1 MNYENPFDTSS
12 ESETEKPSDKESHS
26 DREARIETLPLQRRQ
41 PDQMLI
47 SSDDENDSGVNM
59 APGTSK
65 STVRFRTPKQKVED
79 NKENLGAQSCP
90 PNVRASRLGERN
102 SDADISTAHDL
113 IRSDEDIENLPRTP
127 EKQKRC
133 KRPRSSVD
141 VEEECFEKNSFEE
154 LGNTELSSDDSGP
167 PRNEF
172 TYYFVN
178 TIFMI
183 KKDFAYTI

>member
-1 MNYENPFDTSS
+1 
-12 ESETEKPSDKESHS
+12 
-26 DREARIETLPLQRRQ
+26 LPLQRRR

-47 SSDDENDSGVNM
+47 SSDEENDSGVNM

-167 PRNEF
+167 PSPVIKISRRNF
-172 TYYFVN
+172 GMMKNKTL
-178 TIFMI
+178 
-183 KKDFAYTI
+183 

>member
-1 MNYENPFDTSS
+1 MNFQNPFDTSS
-12 ESETEKPSDKESHS
+12 ESETEMPSDKESHT
-26 DREARIETLPLQRRQ
+26 DRAARIETLPLQRRR

-47 SSDDENDSGVNM
+47 SSDEENDSGVNM
-59 APGTSK
+59 TPGTSK

-90 PNVRASRLGERN
+90 PNVRASRLGARK
-102 SDADISTAHDL
+102 SDVDISTAHDL
-113 IRSDEDIENLPRTP
+113 ISSDEDIENIENLPRTP

-141 VEEECFEKNSFEE
+141 VEEECFEKNLE
-154 LGNTELSSDDSGP
+154 NTELSSDDSGP

-172 TYYFVN
+172 TYYFIN
-178 TIFMI
+178 TIFL
-183 KKDFAYTI
+183 